1 MVKTRQSSHISSP
14 PLMDPK
20 RRRTLVQQESPLAA
34 WIHGRWMRKEVCFR
48 LLTELFCHG
57 YEGYWYTLL
66 PNGEGLADILH
77 ALGVEWRYLLP
88 LLQFLGLITTT
99 VTSMDKR
106 TVILHWQVMQMK
118 NAIQKYKKCE
128 VTVMRLKHCKRTHF
142 FALVALSSAL
152 LHYRF
157 KLMLLALKML
167 MLVDQH
173 QQHFDSW

>member
-1 MVKTRQSSHISSP
+1 MVKTRQSSHNSSP

-20 RRRTLVQQESPLAA
+20 CRRTLVQQESPLAA
-34 WIHGRWMRKEVCFR
+34 QIHGRWRRKEVCFR

-66 PNGEGLADILH
+66 PNGEGLADISH

-106 TVILHWQVMQMK
+106 MVFLHWHLMQMK

-128 VTVMRLKHCKRTHF
+128 VSVMQLKHCKQTHF
-142 FALVALSSAL
+142 FALVALISAL

-157 KLMLLALKML
+157 ELILLDLKML
-167 MLVDQH
+167 KSKYRDLSH
-173 QQHFDSW
+173 CHLT